1 MANKSVSVSESKH
14 NGLKTKT
21 HSEVSCWNCLKID
34 DPDWDPEPL
43 TLRGIR
49 KHNRH
54 KFRLYPFFA
63 SEISK
68 PKALPL
74 SQKVSEH
81 YSIGKK
87 VEEKI
92 VKYAEKK
99 EKNIAKE
106 VTPQVTEKTD
116 SSIDQALPSNVVKGT
131 TSQTENA
138 SNKLR
143 PPFIE
148 NSTIVKITENKLG
161 AVEVFETQNAT
172 ENISK
177 RSVNDSS
184 NDIDEIQATSG
195 QKKSDNSDELR
206 AINKNVTEEIVNS
219 VKSNQT
225 LQELNF
231 DDIKN
236 AKNIKF
242 ISQNKDL
249 QAIGQIKQT
258 SLDSLTTQL
267 DPVKDV
273 ASCENI
279 KEVQRNTSNISEN
292 IRSTEIKKIQLQDSV
307 TNNIDHIEPAHIIS
321 AIQYHDQSKITV
333 PIEKIT
339 QTDYAETD
347 QKFLKKDSTHTREPK
362 SKITTTS
369 YENPVKERVSPD
381 SEKSQN
387 NEDQQK
393 NDLKE
398 SALIEK
404 KIQSS
409 PVIDLSPR
417 KLDVKEHQEELKKH
431 GRMDKIDN
439 VEPIFSTSVVPKD
452 KNQDEERCHTN
463 ILIRE
468 SEKSPEEFVDANT
481 LMTDSVTN
489 IKAAG
494 LDIKEQFKSTSISSM
509 LSLKEH
515 IPIITKNQENKSDFE
530 TLNIVKDKEFPMNT
544 SHMDD
549 NSDASENIEII
560 PFPAIV
566 TSLAPEIN
574 PLKDK
579 LVSENITSSINEKLH
594 VGNSKI
600 EQYTNN
606 LPNSSI
612 RKGPETT
619 ISSSCF
625 GIVGSQSKPISLK
638 NTLKGKDILCGIESD
653 QVKETEDSSISN
665 KINEDLGENLTN
677 DKTSLIKDTSTQN
690 IPELSIKPKALTK
703 ETVTLPSEVKEQHL
717 VKNDQIKGTVSD
729 NIMNDL
735 PLNINK
741 DSLSLNKEIDPTKN
755 IDISE
760 KETEIS
766 RENYQIND
774 SPKKGEPESEFTDLT
789 VPPSS
794 VIPEPV
800 SDKPITSTETLK
812 LSTPKP
818 SRLPIKISQASPKL
832 RLEETQDSMENALNN
847 IVSNSL
853 TLATLPKS
861 PRTLIRSD
869 SRDSTKMVNKPEVDT
884 LTPKLLRNES
894 TSAKVIKSPIL
905 ATLPK
910 SSRTLIRSNSR
921 DSTKMVNKPE
931 VDTLTSEP
939 LKTESTSAKVIKSP
953 TLATLPKSPQTL
965 IRSDSRDSTKM
976 VNKPEVDTLTQK
988 LLRNESTS
996 AKVIESSIL
1005 GTLPKSPRT
1014 LIRSDS
1020 RDSTK
1025 IVNKPE
1031 VDTLTPK
1038 LLRKESTSAK
1048 VIKSSILA
1056 TLPKSPRTLI
1066 RSDSRDSTKMVNT
1079 PEVDTSTPKPLKTE
1093 STSAKVIKSPTLATL
1108 PKSPKTLIRSDS
1120 RDSTKMLNKPEVDTL
1135 TPKLLKTESTSAKVI
1150 ESPILGT
1157 LPKSPR
1163 TLIRSDSRDSTKM
1176 VNKPEVDTLTP
1187 KLLRKESTSAK
1198 VIKSSILATL
1208 PKSPRTLIRSDSR
1221 DSTKMVNTPEVDT
1234 STPKPLKTESTS
1246 AKVIKSPTLA
1256 TLPKS
1261 PKTLIRSDSRDS
1273 TKMLNKP
1280 EVDTLTPKLLKTEST
1295 SAKVIESPILGTL
1308 PKSPR
1313 TLIRSDSRDST
1324 KMVNKPEVDTLT
1336 PKLLR
1341 KESTSAKVIKS
1352 SILATLP
1359 KSPKTLIRS
1368 DSRDSTKIVNLPKVE
1383 TSTPKPLKTEPT
1395 SAKEIKSPTLA
1406 TLPKSP
1412 KTLIRSDSRD
1422 STKIVNTPEVD
1433 TSTPKPLKTES
1444 TSAKGIKSST
1454 LATLPKSPRTLIRSD
1469 SRDSTKMS
1477 NKPEVD
1483 TLTPKLLKTE
1493 STSAKVMKSS
1503 TLATLPKSL
1512 KTLIRSDSRD
1522 STKIVNLPKVE
1533 TSTPKLRRL
1542 SDIIKK
1548 PDKRTTID
1556 SVLQDLTKGI
1566 ENISLES
1573 REETL
1578 SPIEKIDITD
1588 PNDFESGYAGS
1599 SGTMREHEDDFAKN
1613 TNKAKSESVEININV
1628 RTATHT
1634 PVLNKGIQFKTSL
1647 PVFQTPKKFNILK
1660 TAKSLCSISDSSEKK
1675 TTTKSSRWN
1684 TLEHIKKAQT
1694 LKDEVYTTETLLP
1707 GHATLP
1713 RRSNSP
1719 LPNERDTLE
1728 RDRFPVNRSGL
1739 QARSESMASVYSGAG
1754 EGTRC
1759 NVTVRGEVQF
1769 SLLYNYRLGAL
1780 EVGVKRCRDLAPI
1793 DAKRNRSDPY
1803 VKVYLLPDK
1812 SKAGKRKTKV
1822 KKNTLNPVFEET
1834 LSFAQTL
1841 ASLSS
1846 RTLWLSV
1853 WHADMFGR
1861 NDFLGEVSLP
1871 LADVVFDDP
1880 APTWYKLHERT
1891 EHFDEQQ
1898 GTRGDLIVGLKFELH
1913 ETGAMR
1919 GKGTLHVLVKEA
1931 KNLVATKPNGLA
1943 DVFCK
1948 SYLLPERGRLA
1959 KQKTS
1964 VARRTLSPRWEHTFT
1979 YRGLKPQDL
1988 AARAL
1993 ELSLWDRDRLASND
2007 FMGAVRLSLGTGTY
2021 MGANV
2026 NWMDSAGKEV
2036 SLWQTM
2042 MERPNF
2048 WVEGSLP
2055 LRPQLI
2061 N

>member
-321 AIQYHDQSKITV
+321 AIQYHDQTKITV

-369 YENPVKERVSPD
+369 YENPVKERVSPNITASSLCLMGGENCKISEDSKNSKIGSDIEETEATQPTSFISLEAVTHPAMEIVPPGDISYIPKDRID

-574 PLKDK
+574 PLKDQS
-579 LVSENITSSINEKLH
+579 VSENITSSINEKLH

-606 LPNSSI
+606 VPNSSI

-625 GIVGSQSKPISLK
+625 GIVGSQSKPISVK

-794 VIPEPV
+794 VIPEP
-800 SDKPITSTETLK
+800 
-812 LSTPKP
+812 
-818 SRLPIKISQASPKL
+818 
-832 RLEETQDSMENALNN
+832 
-847 IVSNSL
+847 
-853 TLATLPKS
+853 
-861 PRTLIRSD
+861 
-869 SRDSTKMVNKPEVDT
+869 
-884 LTPKLLRNES
+884 
-894 TSAKVIKSPIL
+894 
-905 ATLPK
+905 
-910 SSRTLIRSNSR
+910 
-921 DSTKMVNKPE
+921 
-931 VDTLTSEP
+931 
-939 LKTESTSAKVIKSP
+939 
-953 TLATLPKSPQTL
+953 
-965 IRSDSRDSTKM
+965 
-976 VNKPEVDTLTQK
+976 
-988 LLRNESTS
+988 
-996 AKVIESSIL
+996 
-1005 GTLPKSPRT
+1005 
-1014 LIRSDS
+1014 
-1020 RDSTK
+1020 
-1025 IVNKPE
+1025 
-1031 VDTLTPK
+1031 
-1038 LLRKESTSAK
+1038 
-1048 VIKSSILA
+1048 
-1056 TLPKSPRTLI
+1056 
-1066 RSDSRDSTKMVNT
+1066 
-1079 PEVDTSTPKPLKTE
+1079 
-1093 STSAKVIKSPTLATL
+1093 
-1108 PKSPKTLIRSDS
+1108 
-1120 RDSTKMLNKPEVDTL
+1120 
-1135 TPKLLKTESTSAKVI
+1135 
-1150 ESPILGT
+1150 
-1157 LPKSPR
+1157 
-1163 TLIRSDSRDSTKM
+1163 
-1176 VNKPEVDTLTP
+1176 
-1187 KLLRKESTSAK
+1187 
-1198 VIKSSILATL
+1198 
-1208 PKSPRTLIRSDSR
+1208 
-1221 DSTKMVNTPEVDT
+1221 
-1234 STPKPLKTESTS
+1234 
-1246 AKVIKSPTLA
+1246 
-1256 TLPKS
+1256 
-1261 PKTLIRSDSRDS
+1261 
-1273 TKMLNKP
+1273 
-1280 EVDTLTPKLLKTEST
+1280 
-1295 SAKVIESPILGTL
+1295 
-1308 PKSPR
+1308 
-1313 TLIRSDSRDST
+1313 
-1324 KMVNKPEVDTLT
+1324 
-1336 PKLLR
+1336 
-1341 KESTSAKVIKS
+1341 
-1352 SILATLP
+1352 
-1359 KSPKTLIRS
+1359 
-1368 DSRDSTKIVNLPKVE
+1368 
-1383 TSTPKPLKTEPT
+1383 
-1395 SAKEIKSPTLA
+1395 
-1406 TLPKSP
+1406 
-1412 KTLIRSDSRD
+1412 
-1422 STKIVNTPEVD
+1422 
-1433 TSTPKPLKTES
+1433 
-1444 TSAKGIKSST
+1444 
-1454 LATLPKSPRTLIRSD
+1454 
-1469 SRDSTKMS
+1469 
-1477 NKPEVD
+1477 
-1483 TLTPKLLKTE
+1483 
-1493 STSAKVMKSS
+1493 
-1503 TLATLPKSL
+1503 
-1512 KTLIRSDSRD
+1512 
-1522 STKIVNLPKVE
+1522 
-1533 TSTPKLRRL
+1533 
-1542 SDIIKK
+1542 
-1548 PDKRTTID
+1548 
-1556 SVLQDLTKGI
+1556 
-1566 ENISLES
+1566 
-1573 REETL
+1573 
-1578 SPIEKIDITD
+1578 
-1588 PNDFESGYAGS
+1588 
-1599 SGTMREHEDDFAKN
+1599 
-1613 TNKAKSESVEININV
+1613 
-1628 RTATHT
+1628 
-1634 PVLNKGIQFKTSL
+1634 
-1647 PVFQTPKKFNILK
+1647 
-1660 TAKSLCSISDSSEKK
+1660 
-1675 TTTKSSRWN
+1675 
-1684 TLEHIKKAQT
+1684 
-1694 LKDEVYTTETLLP
+1694 
-1707 GHATLP
+1707 
-1713 RRSNSP
+1713 
-1719 LPNERDTLE
+1719 
-1728 RDRFPVNRSGL
+1728 
-1739 QARSESMASVYSGAG
+1739 ARSESMASVYSGAG